1 MFHTG
6 NGQFLLEKE
15 LHDNSSKS
23 GVKLTPHAYYAKGE
37 IGIPLKEQYEA
48 AYVAAY
54 DFRRGIYNTKVLA
67 PTHFARLAMK
77 RALGKE
83 YARPQYNTEDDRRIG
98 VPNDIDLP
106 VIHQRLKNTLYYI

>member
-1 MFHTG
+1 
-6 NGQFLLEKE
+6 
-15 LHDNSSKS
+15 
-23 GVKLTPHAYYAKGE
+23 
-37 IGIPLKEQYEA
+37 
-48 AYVAAY
+48 
-54 DFRRGIYNTKVLA
+54 
-67 PTHFARLAMK
+67 MK

>member
-48 AYVAAY
+48 VRSDYRTFFV
-54 DFRRGIYNTKVLA
+54 RQKSSPI
-67 PTHFARLAMK
+67 
-77 RALGKE
+77 
-83 YARPQYNTEDDRRIG
+83 
-98 VPNDIDLP
+98 
-106 VIHQRLKNTLYYI
+106 